1 MTVLTRL
8 RQLAARARAFVKRDH
23 LDREFDD
30 ELESHLQML
39 SDENVRRGMS
49 PKEARRAARLR
60 LGAPA
65 SLAEQHRDAR
75 GLPGLGSIL
84 QDLRFAFRLLAKDR
98 WYSAAAIAA
107 LALGIGANAAGF
119 TIVNAAFLRGLP
131 YEDADRLLV
140 LSWQARSG
148 RRSNVSYSDFQD
160 WRAASRSFEAL
171 AAHREGTANISDDR
185 GVPEQVSGTWL
196 TANAFNILGPRPIL
210 GRDFTTD
217 DERVEASPVVIIS
230 SALWQRRYSGDPDV
244 LGRVLRLNG
253 RPATIIGVM
262 PEGMRFPTD
271 TDVWTPYIPAEG
283 DLQRNTRTLRVFGR
297 LADGADRRLAGTEMH
312 GLAQQLIAAFP
323 DTTTDLLGVRVE
335 TFTERFIGGAG
346 RSMFLTVMGA
356 VVLVLL
362 IACANV
368 ANLMLSRSTARAQ
381 EIAVRM
387 AIGATRWRVVRQLLL
402 ESLVLSVIGG
412 SIGLL
417 LASAG
422 SRAFAM
428 AMQTGGLPYW
438 VVFDVDY
445 VVFLYAAA
453 ICVLTAM
460 LFGLA
465 PALHVSGTSPRHVLN
480 EGGRS
485 SAGSPRVRRFA
496 TAMVLTELALTTTLL
511 VGAGLMI
518 RSFMTLA
525 SADLGF
531 ALDGLTTMRVRL
543 PDSKYGTPDARRA
556 FFDRLEPRLRAIPG
570 VEAAAIT
577 NGVPPHDGGERLL
590 EIDLPRES
598 AGTAPVFVGT
608 VTITPEFFAVLR
620 APLIRGRSFTGADGA
635 PGLETVV
642 VNQRLAAQFFPGADP
657 IGRRIRFTQRTP
669 AANRP
674 PETWRTIV
682 GIVAP
687 IKHGSPQDGYD
698 NAVVYIPY
706 RQETPGTASLLVR
719 STLPPESIVDAVRHE
734 VQGIDPDQPVLSI
747 QTLAQVL
754 AETRWWWRTWG
765 TLFGVLAAVALALSA
780 LGLYAVIAYS
790 VVQRTREIGVRMAL
804 GASRTGVCWMILRRA
819 VAQLVVGLAFG
830 VAGAFVL
837 SEVLWGSGM
846 VVVPASDPL
855 TYLAIIVLLS
865 TVALTA
871 SLVPARRATRIDP
884 VVALRLD

>member
-1 MTVLTRL
+1 MLTWL
-8 RQLAARARAFVKRDH
+8 RQLAARARAFVTRDR
-23 LDREFDD
+23 LDRDFDD

-39 SDENVRRGMS
+39 SDDNVRGGMS
-49 PKEARRAARLR
+49 PEEARRAARLR
-60 LGAPA
+60 LGGTPA

-75 GLPGLGSIL
+75 GLPALGSIL

-131 YEDADRLLV
+131 YGEADRLLV
-140 LSWQARSG
+140 LSWQHRSG
-148 RRSNVSYSDFQD
+148 RRASVSYPDLQD

-185 GVPEQVSGTWL
+185 GVPEQISGTWL
-196 TANAFNILGPRPIL
+196 TANGFGILGPRPLL
-210 GRDFTTD
+210 GRDFTAD
-217 DERVEASPVVIIS
+217 DERTGANPVVIIS
-230 SALWQRRYSGDPDV
+230 HALWQRRYGGDRDV

-253 RPATIIGVM
+253 RPSTIIGVV

-271 TDVWTPYIPAEG
+271 TDVWTPLIPTKG

-297 LADGADRRLAGTEMH
+297 LADGADRRLASTEMQD
-312 GLAQQLIAAFP
+312 LAQQLIAAHP
-323 DTTTDLLGVRVE
+323 DATRDLLGVRVE

-381 EIAVRM
+381 EIAVRL

-417 LASAG
+417 LARAG
-422 SRAFAM
+422 VRAFAV

-438 VVFDVDY
+438 VVFDVDF

-453 ICVLTAM
+453 ICVLTAV

-465 PALHVSGTSPRHVLN
+465 PALHVSRTSTRHVLN

-485 SAGSPRVRRFA
+485 SAGSPRVRRFG
-496 TAMVLTELALTTTLL
+496 TVMVLTELALTTTLL

-518 RSFMTLA
+518 RSFVTLA
-525 SADLGF
+525 STDLGF
-531 ALDGLTTMRVRL
+531 ALDGLTTMRLRL
-543 PDSKYGTPDARRA
+543 PESKYSTPDARRA
-556 FFDRLEPRLRAIPG
+556 FFERLEPRLRAIPG

-577 NGVPPHDGGERLL
+577 NGVPPHDGGERPI
-590 EIDLPRES
+590 EIDGSQES
-598 AGTAPVFVGT
+598 ARAEPVFVGT
-608 VTITPEFFAVLR
+608 VTITPDFFFVLR
-620 APLIRGRSFTGADGA
+620 APLIRGRAFNSADGG
-635 PGLETVV
+635 PGLEAVI
-642 VNQRLAAQFFPGADP
+642 VNQRLAAQFFPDADP
-657 IGRRIRFTQRTP
+657 IGRRIRFTRQTAAADQP
-669 AANRP
+669 ADP
-674 PETWRTIV
+674 WRTIV

-706 RQETPGTASLLVR
+706 RQETPAAASLLVR
-719 STLPPESIVDAVRHE
+719 SALPPESVMGAVRLE
-734 VQGIDPDQPVLSI
+734 VQRIDPDQPVLSI

-754 AETRWWWRTWG
+754 ADTRWWWATWG
-765 TLFGVLAAVALALSA
+765 TLFGVLAVIALVLSA
-780 LGLYAVIAYS
+780 LGLYSVIAYA

-804 GASRTGVCWMILRRA
+804 GSSQTEVCWMVLRSA
-819 VAQLVVGLAFG
+819 LAQLVAGLALG

-837 SEVLWGSGM
+837 GKVLWGGGM
-846 VVVPASDPL
+846 IIVSPGDPL
-855 TYLAIIVLLS
+855 TYLAIMVVLS
-865 TVALTA
+865 VVALTA
-871 SLVPARRATRIDP
+871 SLIPARRATRIDP
-884 VVALRLD
+884 MIALRLE